1 MTEPAIRLDKWLFQA
16 RLFKTRGLA
25 AARIEGGGV
34 RLNGRPCRKAGHVLR
49 IGDQLTLPAHG
60 RVMEL
65 RVLALGDRRGP
76 ASEARLLYQ
85 DLAAPADDTGADG
98 DLADRG

>member
-1 MTEPAIRLDKWLFQA
+1 MTEATIRLDKWLFQA

-25 AARIEGGGV
+25 MARIEGGGV

-49 IGDQLTLPAHG
+49 IGDQLTVPTPG
-60 RVMEL
+60 RIIAL

-85 DLAAPADDTGADG
+85 DLSDDG
-98 DLADRG
+98 DIAASG